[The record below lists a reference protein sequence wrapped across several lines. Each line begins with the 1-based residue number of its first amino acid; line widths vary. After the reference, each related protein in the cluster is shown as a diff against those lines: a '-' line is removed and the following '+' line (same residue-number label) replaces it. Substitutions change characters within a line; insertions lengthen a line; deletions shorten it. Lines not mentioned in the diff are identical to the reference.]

1 MNVAIIDYDAGNVQ
15 SLKFALDKLGVD
27 SILTKDRELISKSD
41 KVIFRGQGA
50 AKNAMNKLHINDLVD
65 LIPKLKQPVLG
76 ICLGMQLLFEKTE
89 EGNVN
94 GLGIIKGYVKKF
106 SEKVKVPQMGWNT
119 LENLESKLF
128 NNINEGEYMYLVHS
142 YYVPIVPETIGV
154 SEYDLKYSI
163 AVKKN
168 NFYGVQ
174 FHPEKSS
181 FSGNKLLNNF
191 SSFLSIRS
199 NCSALLAN
207 GDTFIVRITF
217 RCTMQSPTPITNVR
231 IR

>member
-41 KVIFRGQGA
+41 KVIFPGQGA

-76 ICLGMQLLFEKTE
+76 ICLGMQLLFEKTD
-89 EGNVN
+89 EGSVK
-94 GLGIIKGYVKKF
+94 GLDIIKGYVKKF

-119 LENLESKLF
+119 LENLQSKLF

-142 YYVPIVPETIGV
+142 YYVPIVPETIGI

-191 SSFLSIRS
+191 LK
-199 NCSALLAN
+199 L
-207 GDTFIVRITF
+207 
-217 RCTMQSPTPITNVR
+217 
-231 IR
+231 

>member
-15 SLKFALDKLGVD
+15 SLKFALDKLGVN
-27 SILTKDRELISKSD
+27 SILTKDVELISKSD
-41 KVIFRGQGA
+41 KVIFPGQGA

-142 YYVPIVPETIGV
+142 YYVPIVPETIGI

-191 SSFLSIRS
+191 LK
-199 NCSALLAN
+199 L
-207 GDTFIVRITF
+207 
-217 RCTMQSPTPITNVR
+217 
-231 IR
+231 

>member
-15 SLKFALDKLGVD
+15 SLKFALDKLGVN

-41 KVIFRGQGA
+41 KVIFPGQGA

-76 ICLGMQLLFEKTE
+76 ICLGMQLLFEKTD
-89 EGNVN
+89 EGNVK

-106 SEKVKVPQMGWNT
+106 SKKVKVPQMGWNT

-142 YYVPIVPETIGV
+142 YYVPI
-154 SEYDLKYSI
+154 LKHAVAISNYGINYSTAI
-163 AVKKN
+163 KKN
-168 NFYGVQ
+168 NFIGVQ
-174 FHPEKSS
+174 FHPEKSGS
-181 FSGNKLLNNF
+181 QGELVLKNFINN
-191 SSFLSIRS
+191 
-199 NCSALLAN
+199 
-207 GDTFIVRITF
+207 
-217 RCTMQSPTPITNVR
+217 
-231 IR
+231 

>member
-27 SILTKDRELISKSD
+27 SILTKDREFISKSD
-41 KVIFRGQGA
+41 KVIFPGQGA
-50 AKNAMNKLHINDLVD
+50 AKNAMNKLHINGLVD
-65 LIPKLKQPVLG
+65 LMPKLKQPVLG

-142 YYVPIVPETIGV
+142 YYVPIVPETIGI

-191 SSFLSIRS
+191 LK
-199 NCSALLAN
+199 L
-207 GDTFIVRITF
+207 
-217 RCTMQSPTPITNVR
+217 
-231 IR
+231 

>member
-41 KVIFRGQGA
+41 KVIFPGQGA

-76 ICLGMQLLFEKTE
+76 ICLGMQLLFEKTD
-89 EGNVN
+89 EGNVK

-142 YYVPIVPETIGV
+142 YYVPIVPETIGT

-191 SSFLSIRS
+191 LK
-199 NCSALLAN
+199 L
-207 GDTFIVRITF
+207 
-217 RCTMQSPTPITNVR
+217 
-231 IR
+231 

>member
-15 SLKFALDKLGVD
+15 SLKFALDKLGVN
-27 SILTKDRELISKSD
+27 SILTKDKELISKSD
-41 KVIFRGQGA
+41 KVIFPGQGA

-76 ICLGMQLLFEKTE
+76 ICLGMQLLFEKTD
-89 EGNVN
+89 EGNVK

-106 SEKVKVPQMGWNT
+106 SKKVKVPQMGWNT
-119 LENLESKLF
+119 LENLQSKLF

-142 YYVPIVPETIGV
+142 YYVPIVPETICI

-181 FSGNKLLNNF
+181 YSGNKLLNNF
-191 SSFLSIRS
+191 LK
-199 NCSALLAN
+199 L
-207 GDTFIVRITF
+207 
-217 RCTMQSPTPITNVR
+217 
-231 IR
+231 

>member
-41 KVIFRGQGA
+41 KVIFPGQGA

-76 ICLGMQLLFEKTE
+76 ICLGMQLLFQKTE
-89 EGNVN
+89 EGNVK

-142 YYVPIVPETIGV
+142 YYVLIVPETIGV
-154 SEYDLKYSI
+154 SEYDLKYSV

-191 SSFLSIRS
+191 LK
-199 NCSALLAN
+199 L
-207 GDTFIVRITF
+207 
-217 RCTMQSPTPITNVR
+217 
-231 IR
+231 

>member
-27 SILTKDRELISKSD
+27 SILTNDRELISKSD
-41 KVIFRGQGA
+41 KVIFPGQGA

-89 EGNVN
+89 EGNVK

-142 YYVPIVPETIGV
+142 YYVPIVPETIGI

-191 SSFLSIRS
+191 LK
-199 NCSALLAN
+199 L
-207 GDTFIVRITF
+207 
-217 RCTMQSPTPITNVR
+217 
-231 IR
+231 

>member
-15 SLKFALDKLGVD
+15 SLKFALDKLGVN

-41 KVIFRGQGA
+41 KVIFPGQGA
-50 AKNAMNKLHINDLVD
+50 AKNAMNKLHINDLVH

-89 EGNVN
+89 EGNVK

-142 YYVPIVPETIGV
+142 YYVPIVAETIGI

-191 SSFLSIRS
+191 LK
-199 NCSALLAN
+199 L
-207 GDTFIVRITF
+207 
-217 RCTMQSPTPITNVR
+217 
-231 IR
+231 

>member
-15 SLKFALDKLGVD
+15 SLKFALDKLGVN
-27 SILTKDRELISKSD
+27 SILTKDIELISKSD
-41 KVIFRGQGA
+41 KVIFPGQGA

-76 ICLGMQLLFEKTE
+76 ICLGMQLLFEKTD
-89 EGNVN
+89 EGNVK

-142 YYVPIVPETIGV
+142 YYVPIVPETIGI

-191 SSFLSIRS
+191 LK
-199 NCSALLAN
+199 L
-207 GDTFIVRITF
+207 
-217 RCTMQSPTPITNVR
+217 
-231 IR
+231 

>member
-41 KVIFRGQGA
+41 KVIFPGQGA

-76 ICLGMQLLFEKTE
+76 ICLGMQLLFQKTE
-89 EGNVN
+89 EGNVK

-142 YYVPIVPETIGV
+142 YYVPIVPETIGI

-163 AVKKN
+163 AVKKK

-191 SSFLSIRS
+191 LK
-199 NCSALLAN
+199 L
-207 GDTFIVRITF
+207 
-217 RCTMQSPTPITNVR
+217 
-231 IR
+231 

>member
-1 MNVAIIDYDAGNVQ
+1 MNLAIIDYDAGNVQ

-41 KVIFRGQGA
+41 KVIFPGQGA

-76 ICLGMQLLFEKTE
+76 ICLGMQLLFQKTE
-89 EGNVN
+89 EGNVK

-142 YYVPIVPETIGV
+142 YYVPIVPETIGT

-191 SSFLSIRS
+191 LK
-199 NCSALLAN
+199 L
-207 GDTFIVRITF
+207 
-217 RCTMQSPTPITNVR
+217 
-231 IR
+231 

>member
-41 KVIFRGQGA
+41 KVIFPGQGA

-76 ICLGMQLLFEKTE
+76 ICLGMQLLFQKSE
-89 EGNVN
+89 EGNVK

-142 YYVPIVPETIGV
+142 YYVPIVPETIGI

-191 SSFLSIRS
+191 LK
-199 NCSALLAN
+199 L
-207 GDTFIVRITF
+207 
-217 RCTMQSPTPITNVR
+217 
-231 IR
+231 

>member
-1 MNVAIIDYDAGNVQ
+1 MNVAIIAYDAGNVQ

-41 KVIFRGQGA
+41 KVIFPGQGA

-142 YYVPIVPETIGV
+142 YYVPIVPETIGI

-191 SSFLSIRS
+191 LK
-199 NCSALLAN
+199 L
-207 GDTFIVRITF
+207 
-217 RCTMQSPTPITNVR
+217 
-231 IR
+231 

>member
-15 SLKFALDKLGVD
+15 SLKFALDKLGVN

-41 KVIFRGQGA
+41 KVIFPGQGA

-65 LIPKLKQPVLG
+65 LIPELKQPVLG

-89 EGNVN
+89 EGNVK

-106 SEKVKVPQMGWNT
+106 SKKVKVPQMGWNT

-142 YYVPIVPETIGV
+142 YYVPIVPETIGI

-191 SSFLSIRS
+191 LK
-199 NCSALLAN
+199 L
-207 GDTFIVRITF
+207 
-217 RCTMQSPTPITNVR
+217 
-231 IR
+231 

>member
-15 SLKFALDKLGVD
+15 SLKFALDKLGVN

-41 KVIFRGQGA
+41 KVIFPGQGA
-50 AKNAMNKLHINDLVD
+50 AKNAMNKLHINDLLD

-89 EGNVN
+89 EGNVK

-142 YYVPIVPETIGV
+142 YYVPIVPETIGI

-191 SSFLSIRS
+191 LK
-199 NCSALLAN
+199 L
-207 GDTFIVRITF
+207 
-217 RCTMQSPTPITNVR
+217 
-231 IR
+231 

>member
-41 KVIFRGQGA
+41 KVIYPGQGA
-50 AKNAMNKLHINDLVD
+50 AKNALNKLHINDLVD
-65 LIPKLKQPVLG
+65 LIPKLKQRVLG

-154 SEYDLKYSI
+154 SKYDLKYSV

-191 SSFLSIRS
+191 LK
-199 NCSALLAN
+199 L
-207 GDTFIVRITF
+207 
-217 RCTMQSPTPITNVR
+217 
-231 IR
+231 

>member
-41 KVIFRGQGA
+41 KVIFPGQGA
-50 AKNAMNKLHINDLVD
+50 AKNAMNKLHINDLLD

-142 YYVPIVPETIGV
+142 YYVPIVPETIGI

-191 SSFLSIRS
+191 LK
-199 NCSALLAN
+199 L
-207 GDTFIVRITF
+207 
-217 RCTMQSPTPITNVR
+217 
-231 IR
+231 

>member
-15 SLKFALDKLGVD
+15 SLKFALDKLGVN

-41 KVIFRGQGA
+41 KVIFPGQGA

-142 YYVPIVPETIGV
+142 YYVPIVPETIGI

-163 AVKKN
+163 AVKKK

-191 SSFLSIRS
+191 LK
-199 NCSALLAN
+199 L
-207 GDTFIVRITF
+207 
-217 RCTMQSPTPITNVR
+217 
-231 IR
+231 

>member
-41 KVIFRGQGA
+41 KVIFPGQGA

-142 YYVPIVPETIGV
+142 YYVPIVPETIGI

-191 SSFLSIRS
+191 LK
-199 NCSALLAN
+199 L
-207 GDTFIVRITF
+207 
-217 RCTMQSPTPITNVR
+217 
-231 IR
+231 

>member
-41 KVIFRGQGA
+41 KVIFPGQGA

-154 SEYDLKYSI
+154 SEYDLKYDV

-191 SSFLSIRS
+191 LK
-199 NCSALLAN
+199 L
-207 GDTFIVRITF
+207 
-217 RCTMQSPTPITNVR
+217 
-231 IR
+231 

>member
-41 KVIFRGQGA
+41 KVIFPGQGA

-89 EGNVN
+89 EGNVK

-119 LENLESKLF
+119 LENLQSKLF

-142 YYVPIVPETIGV
+142 YYVPIVPETIGI

-181 FSGNKLLNNF
+181 YSGNKLLNNF
-191 SSFLSIRS
+191 LK
-199 NCSALLAN
+199 L
-207 GDTFIVRITF
+207 
-217 RCTMQSPTPITNVR
+217 
-231 IR
+231 

>member
-15 SLKFALDKLGVD
+15 SLKFALDKLGVN
-27 SILTKDRELISKSD
+27 SILTKDVELISKSD
-41 KVIFRGQGA
+41 KVIFPGQGA

-89 EGNVN
+89 EGNVK

-106 SEKVKVPQMGWNT
+106 SKKVKVPQMGWNT

-142 YYVPIVPETIGV
+142 YYVPIVPETIGT

-191 SSFLSIRS
+191 LK
-199 NCSALLAN
+199 L
-207 GDTFIVRITF
+207 
-217 RCTMQSPTPITNVR
+217 
-231 IR
+231 

>member
-15 SLKFALDKLGVD
+15 SLKFALDKLGVN

-41 KVIFRGQGA
+41 KVIFPGQGA

-89 EGNVN
+89 EGNVK

-106 SEKVKVPQMGWNT
+106 SKKVKVPQMGWNT

-142 YYVPIVPETIGV
+142 YYVPIVPETIGI

-191 SSFLSIRS
+191 LK
-199 NCSALLAN
+199 L
-207 GDTFIVRITF
+207 
-217 RCTMQSPTPITNVR
+217 
-231 IR
+231 

>member
-27 SILTKDRELISKSD
+27 SILTKDREFISKSD
-41 KVIFRGQGA
+41 KVIFPGQGA
-50 AKNAMNKLHINDLVD
+50 AKNAMNKLYINDLVD

-142 YYVPIVPETIGV
+142 YYVPIVPETIGI

-191 SSFLSIRS
+191 LK
-199 NCSALLAN
+199 L
-207 GDTFIVRITF
+207 
-217 RCTMQSPTPITNVR
+217 
-231 IR
+231 

>member
-41 KVIFRGQGA
+41 KVIFPGQGA

-76 ICLGMQLLFEKTE
+76 ICLGMQLLFQKTE
-89 EGNVN
+89 EGNVK

-154 SEYDLKYSI
+154 SEYDLKYSV

-191 SSFLSIRS
+191 LK
-199 NCSALLAN
+199 L
-207 GDTFIVRITF
+207 
-217 RCTMQSPTPITNVR
+217 
-231 IR
+231 

>member
-41 KVIFRGQGA
+41 KVIFPGQGA

-142 YYVPIVPETIGV
+142 YYVPIVPETIGG
-154 SEYDLKYSI
+154 SEYDLKYSV

-191 SSFLSIRS
+191 LK
-199 NCSALLAN
+199 L
-207 GDTFIVRITF
+207 
-217 RCTMQSPTPITNVR
+217 
-231 IR
+231 

>member
-1 MNVAIIDYDAGNVQ
+1 MCIRVR
-15 SLKFALDKLGVD
+15 LGVD

-41 KVIFRGQGA
+41 KVIFPGLGA

-76 ICLGMQLLFEKTE
+76 ICLGMQLLFQKTE
-89 EGNVN
+89 EGNVK

-142 YYVPIVPETIGV
+142 YYVPIVPETIGI

-191 SSFLSIRS
+191 LK
-199 NCSALLAN
+199 L
-207 GDTFIVRITF
+207 
-217 RCTMQSPTPITNVR
+217 
-231 IR
+231 

>member
-1 MNVAIIDYDAGNVQ
+1 MNVAIIDFDAGNVQ

-41 KVIFRGQGA
+41 KVIFPGLGA

-65 LIPKLKQPVLG
+65 LIPKLKHPVLG
-76 ICLGMQLLFEKTE
+76 ICLGMQLLFQKTE
-89 EGNVN
+89 EGNVK

-142 YYVPIVPETIGV
+142 YYVPIVPETIGI

-191 SSFLSIRS
+191 LK
-199 NCSALLAN
+199 L
-207 GDTFIVRITF
+207 
-217 RCTMQSPTPITNVR
+217 
-231 IR
+231 

>member
-15 SLKFALDKLGVD
+15 SLKFALDKLGVN

-41 KVIFRGQGA
+41 KVIFPGQGA

-76 ICLGMQLLFEKTE
+76 ICLGMQLLFQKTE
-89 EGNVN
+89 EGNVK

-191 SSFLSIRS
+191 LK
-199 NCSALLAN
+199 L
-207 GDTFIVRITF
+207 
-217 RCTMQSPTPITNVR
+217 
-231 IR
+231 

>member
-41 KVIFRGQGA
+41 KVIFPGQGA
-50 AKNAMNKLHINDLVD
+50 AKNAMNKLHINDLLD

-76 ICLGMQLLFEKTE
+76 ICLGMQLLFQKTE
-89 EGNVN
+89 EGNVK

-142 YYVPIVPETIGV
+142 YYVPIVPETIGT

-191 SSFLSIRS
+191 LK
-199 NCSALLAN
+199 L
-207 GDTFIVRITF
+207 
-217 RCTMQSPTPITNVR
+217 
-231 IR
+231 

>member
-15 SLKFALDKLGVD
+15 SLKFALDKLGVN

-41 KVIFRGQGA
+41 KVIFPGQGA

-89 EGNVN
+89 EGNVK

-142 YYVPIVPETIGV
+142 YYVPIVPETIGI

-163 AVKKN
+163 AVKKK

-191 SSFLSIRS
+191 LK
-199 NCSALLAN
+199 L
-207 GDTFIVRITF
+207 
-217 RCTMQSPTPITNVR
+217 
-231 IR
+231 

>member
-41 KVIFRGQGA
+41 KVIFPGQGA

-89 EGNVN
+89 EGNVK

-142 YYVPIVPETIGV
+142 YYVPIVPETIGT

-191 SSFLSIRS
+191 LK
-199 NCSALLAN
+199 L
-207 GDTFIVRITF
+207 
-217 RCTMQSPTPITNVR
+217 
-231 IR
+231 